1 MHSTESRVAGNGP
14 RGTALGVSTALV
26 TDSGDL

>member
-1 MHSTESRVAGNGP
+1 MHSTESRVAGNGA
-14 RGTALGVSTALV
+14 RWTTLGVSTALV